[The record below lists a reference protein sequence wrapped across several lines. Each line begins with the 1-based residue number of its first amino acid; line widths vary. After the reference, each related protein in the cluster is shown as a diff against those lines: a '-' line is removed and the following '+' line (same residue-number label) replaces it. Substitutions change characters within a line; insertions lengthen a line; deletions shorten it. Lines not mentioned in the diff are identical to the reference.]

1 MMNYLTNQMLRLFAE
16 DAGSPELRTP
26 ELGRFGSKY
35 GRASRKFERS
45 TISPV
50 VFAGMSYRELMQM

>member
-1 MMNYLTNQMLRLFAE
+1 MMNYISNKMLRLFAE

-26 ELGRFGSKY
+26 ELGKLGSKY
-35 GRASRKFERS
+35 VRTSHRIEHSA
-45 TISPV
+45 ISPV

>member
-26 ELGRFGSKY
+26 ELGRLGSKY
-35 GRASRKFERS
+35 EHVSRRFERS
-45 TISPV
+45 MISPV
-50 VFAGMSYRELMQM
+50 VFAGMSYREFMHM

>member
-35 GRASRKFERS
+35 KRTTRRVERS
-45 TISPV
+45 MISPV
-50 VFAGMSYRELMQM
+50 VFAGMSYRELIQM